1 MASPFPGMD
10 PYVEEPSIWP
20 DCHAGLI
27 AAMSADLNAHLP
39 ERYSAWKDRNVWV
52 YEPDAQTRSRLK
64 KPDVFVTEHARSGNG
79 ASGIGVLPAPATSVL
94 PVIRREGNRFIRI
107 IDRQSRRVVT
117 GIELLSPANKD
128 PHQDREA
135 YLAKRNLYLAS
146 GTNLVEIDLL
156 RDGERMPMGE
166 PAPQSADYYVF
177 ICRASDFPSTAIWP
191 LGVRDSLPPI
201 PIPLNPEDDPV
212 MLDLGAC
219 FTRAYDEAPYR
230 KEIDYSQLPVPPLS
244 DADAAWARELL
255 ARHQAS
261 LRKEQP

>member
-27 AAMSADLNAHLP
+27 AAISADLNAHLP

-52 YEPDAQTRSRLK
+52 YEPDAETRTRMK
-64 KPDVFVTEHARSGNG
+64 RPDVFVTEHARSGSDAG
-79 ASGIGVLPAPATSVL
+79 TVAVLPAPATSVL

-117 GIELLSPANKD
+117 GIEVLSPANKD

-135 YLAKRNLYLAS
+135 YLAKRNLYLAT

-156 RDGERMPMGE
+156 RHGERLPMGE
-166 PAPQSADYYVF
+166 PAPRQADYYVF

-191 LGVRDSLPPI
+191 LSVRDSLPSI
-201 PIPLNPEDDPV
+201 PIPLNPEDAPV
-212 MLDLGAC
+212 MLNLSAC
-219 FTRAYDEAPYR
+219 FERAYDEAPYR
-230 KEIDYSQLPVPPLS
+230 KEIDYTQPPVPRLS
-244 DADAAWARELL
+244 EAESAWVHELL
-255 ARHQAS
+255 SRHQV
-261 LRKEQP
+261 LKK